1 MQHNYEFGM
10 WLRDIPTPYVDEF
23 DKDAHGI
30 RNKPARY
37 LETMY
42 KWLGM
47 WAGAIGWGGDLFDDL
62 PPFLAELWLQSSGF
76 SALVE
81 HGSSLHYVSGINSSF
96 RGEFTE
102 YFQPVG
108 LIVSNPYAPEINGE
122 YTFGENAV
130 LIKNDPQMQGVL
142 PILMTRAEM
151 LTENDVS
158 FLCGLQ
164 NLRIINIIRAAN
176 DKIKTAAES
185 FFKQI
190 RFGRSGVISGSV
202 KSWSGDDTKI
212 IENLPTGGVPT
223 NYMLQFIETAQYIKG
238 SLYNEMGLQ
247 SNFNMKR
254 ESLND
259 SEVAA
264 NNDTLR
270 PYIDNMMECRKNA
283 VEEIK
288 RVFGVDVTVDLM
300 GAWKT
305 REKIAEATAEKAT
318 EPKETTGEPEPET
331 ETETEADQSENPE

>member
-1 MQHNYEFGM
+1 MQSAYKFGM
-10 WLRDIPTPYVDEF
+10 WLCDIPTPYTDEND
-23 DKDAHGI
+23 DKATGI

-47 WAGAIGWGGDLFDDL
+47 WAGAIGWGGEPFDSL

-76 SALVE
+76 SAVVE
-81 HGSSLHYVSGINSSF
+81 RGGNLHYVSGINSSF
-96 RGEFTE
+96 RGAFTE

-122 YTFGENAV
+122 YTFGKNAV

-176 DKIKTAAES
+176 DKIEAAAKS
-185 FFKQI
+185 FFRQI
-190 RFGRSGVISGSV
+190 RWGRSGIITGSQ
-202 KSWSGDDTKI
+202 KSWSGDNSNM
-212 IENLPTGGVPT
+212 IENLPTGGVPA

-238 SLYNEMGLQ
+238 TLYNEMGLQ

-259 SEVAA
+259 SEISA

-270 PYIDNMMECRKNA
+270 PYIDNMLECRKNA
-283 VEEIK
+283 VKEIK
-288 RVFGVDVTVDLM
+288 RVFGVDVTVNLI

-305 REKIAEATAEKAT
+305 REEIAEATAEKAT
-318 EPKETTGEPEPET
+318 EPEEPTGEPGPD
-331 ETETEADQSENPE
+331 TETEAEQNENPE